1 MRRFLVRRVLGLIPT
16 MLIIVAISFWLIRLA
31 PGSPFAAEKTVAP
44 EVIADLEKKYG
55 FDQPQS
61 VQFVRYLENVFLH
74 GDLGLSTK
82 YPQRTVN
89 EIILDGFPV
98 SFTLGIIAL
107 VWALLLGVSAGII
120 GAMRQNTAWDYS
132 AMTFAMVGIS
142 VPSFV
147 LGPILALIFSLTLY
161 WLPPAGW
168 GTWKHVILPGL
179 TLGTLYA
186 GVVARLTRGGLLEV
200 VRQDFVRTAHA
211 KGLPERLVIWR
222 HILKGGLLP
231 LVSYLGPMIAALF
244 SGGLVVEKIFAAPG
258 LGPYFA
264 DAAHNRDYFL
274 TMGMVIFYSA
284 FLLLANLFVDIA
296 YGFLDPRIRYE

>member
-55 FDQPQS
+55 FDQPPA
-61 VQFVRYLENVFLH
+61 VQFVRYIGNVVLH

-89 EIILDGFPV
+89 EIIAAGFPV
-98 SFTLGIIAL
+98 SFTLGIVAL
-107 VWALLLGVSAGII
+107 VWSLLLGISAGIV

-142 VPSFV
+142 IPSFV
-147 LGPILALIFSLTLY
+147 LGPILVLVFSLTLY

-168 GTWKHVILPGL
+168 GTWRHVILPGL
-179 TLGTLYA
+179 TLGTIYA
-186 GVVARLTRGGLLEV
+186 GVVARLTRGGLLEI

-211 KGLPERLVIWR
+211 KGLPERLVLWR

-244 SGGLVVEKIFAAPG
+244 TGTVVVEKIFDTPG
-258 LGPYFA
+258 LGPYFV

-284 FLLLANLFVDIA
+284 FLLVANLFVDIA

>member
-1 MRRFLVRRVLGLIPT
+1 MISFLSRRLLLMIPT
-16 MLIIVAISFWLIRLA
+16 LWVIGTLTFFMMRLA
-31 PGSPFAAEKTVAP
+31 PGGPFMSEKDIPAATKTQ
-44 EVIADLEKKYG
+44 LLHQYG
-55 FDQPQS
+55 LDKPLAQQYGMFLWNAAHFDFGPS
-61 VQFVRYLENVFLH
+61 Y
-74 GDLGLSTK
+74 K
-82 YPQRTVN
+82 YPQQQVR
-89 EIILDGFPV
+89 EIILEGFKV
-98 SFTLGIIAL
+98 SAELGG
-107 VWALLLGVSAGII
+107 WALLLSLLLGVPIGVIAAVNQNRAPDHAAMALALAGVSIP
-120 GAMRQNTAWDYS
+120 N
-132 AMTFAMVGIS
+132 
-142 VPSFV
+142 FV
-147 LGPILALIFSLTLY
+147 LGPVLVLVFSLTLY